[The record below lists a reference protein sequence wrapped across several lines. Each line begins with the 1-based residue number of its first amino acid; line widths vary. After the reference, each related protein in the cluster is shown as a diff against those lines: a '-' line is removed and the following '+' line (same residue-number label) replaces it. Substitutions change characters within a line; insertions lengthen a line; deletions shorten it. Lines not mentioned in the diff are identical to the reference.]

1 MKIIS
6 FKELNFNEEVINNS
20 IVYEYEGRYFKISF
34 INQLKSFV
42 IEYADSYN
50 EAIKNLFEDGDLYSI
65 TMDEEELISKIR
77 DEIINNS
84 LLQP

>member
-50 EAIKNLFEDGDLYSI
+50 EAIKNLFEDGDLYPI